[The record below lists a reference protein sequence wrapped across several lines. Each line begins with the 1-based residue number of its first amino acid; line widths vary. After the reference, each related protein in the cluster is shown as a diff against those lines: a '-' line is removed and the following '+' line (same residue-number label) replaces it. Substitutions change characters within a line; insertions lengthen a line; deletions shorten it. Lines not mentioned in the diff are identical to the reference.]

1 MMFGSFTQ
9 RPVRSGVCAFVIAFI
24 GLMFEPGA
32 KSAFAQ
38 TRSQVYGSDL
48 EKQAM
53 TVFVEADMAQTTYDS
68 KTAESKESQQTPT
81 YKLGGWVGENRNVG
95 LIASTTESSVP
106 FVLNNSSMRTA
117 MKDIKM
123 RARFGWISPTVAATL
138 TEVKVVKA
146 ESTVVDLY
154 GTGYGAGAEVQ
165 FPLHDRVVVAAEGMA
180 FTTPSSFAR
189 NAEPIAPE
197 TSLGDRVEAD
207 VSASV
212 DLTRRTL
219 DLVVGYKVRN
229 YSIII
234 DDETKKE
241 KAQGAYVGLRLGL
254 YF

>member
-1 MMFGSFTQ
+1 MKIFFANSKRQTATW
-9 RPVRSGVCAFVIAFI
+9 SVCAFFCGVAA
-24 GLMFEPGA
+24 LPA
-32 KSAFAQ
+32 AAQ

-81 YKLGGWVGENRNVG
+81 YKIGGWVGENRNVG

-106 FVLNNSSMRTA
+106 FALNDSSMRTA
-117 MKDIKM
+117 MKDLKM
-123 RARFGWISPTVAATL
+123 RARFGWVSPTIAATL
-138 TEVKVVKA
+138 TEVKVSRA
-146 ESTVVDLY
+146 EANVVDLY
-154 GTGYGAGAEVQ
+154 GTGYGVGAEVQ
-165 FPLHDRVVVAAEGMA
+165 VPLHDTVVVAAEGMV
-180 FTTPSSFAR
+180 FKTPSSFAR
-189 NAEPIAPE
+189 GAEPGAPE
-197 TSLGDRVEAD
+197 SALGDRVEGD

-212 DLTRRTL
+212 DLTMRTL

-229 YSIII
+229 YSIIV
-234 DDETKKE
+234 DEETKKE